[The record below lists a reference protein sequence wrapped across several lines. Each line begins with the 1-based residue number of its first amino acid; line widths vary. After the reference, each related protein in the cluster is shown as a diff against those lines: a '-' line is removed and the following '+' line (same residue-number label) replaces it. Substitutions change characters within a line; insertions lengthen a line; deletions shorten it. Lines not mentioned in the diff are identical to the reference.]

1 MAVRKTKR
9 SARHKGVV
17 LIKPDL
23 ERRIGWRARYKDPDS
38 GKFVKLTLDP
48 ALTTLEQREAWATAK
63 ARELARRRLELQD
76 GAARATGTALT
87 VGIEKFF
94 EANAR
99 LRPGTLEN
107 YRSVA
112 NKLAAWAEPR
122 GIRTCD
128 DLTRAK
134 LAEFRTLLLNER
146 KRLHL
151 QGCTRTELRRTDQPR
166 SAHTVNADLRRTGTI
181 LTQLIER
188 DLFPRLKH
196 DDLKRALKK
205 IPAPIERVEFLR
217 PHDCRKLLEAC
228 LRHDAETFRIT
239 RQEHDRQR
247 PLGTTPRYEPVSPFI
262 ATLLLT
268 GMRLG
273 EAQALDWDQV
283 ELDAVDHEGR
293 KVGEILLE
301 GVTSK
306 THRARTIG
314 LEVSPAL
321 RALLAAM
328 RVRSGGRGAVFQLSL
343 GGAGAAIKRL
353 QGEYGAPAFSA
364 QTLRRTC
371 GTYLTNAPGI
381 FGAASAYRSAKQL
394 GHAVQVAERHYLG
407 LVRGISRDAHTL
419 EAAMQ
424 VEDVMA
430 EVVRRVAEPEQRP
443 SVALAS
449 SAVHGG

>member
-1 MAVRKTKR
+1 MAARKTKR
-9 SARHKGVV
+9 SARHRGVV

-38 GKFVKLTLDP
+38 GKLVKLTLDP

-63 ARELARRRLELQD
+63 ARELARRRVELD
-76 GAARATGTALT
+76 EGAPRATGTALT

-112 NKLAAWAEPR
+112 NKLAAWADR
-122 GIRTCD
+122 KGIRTCD
-128 DLTRAK
+128 DLTRAQ

-151 QGCTRTELRRTDQPR
+151 QGCTRNELRETDEPR

-188 DLFPRLKH
+188 DLFSRLKH

-217 PHDCRKLLEAC
+217 PHDCQRLLEAC
-228 LRHDAETFRIT
+228 LRHDGETFRIT
-239 RQEHDRQR
+239 RHEHDRRR
-247 PLGTTPRYEPVSPFI
+247 PLGTTPRYEPIAPFI
-262 ATLLLT
+262 AALLLT

-273 EAQALDWDQV
+273 EAEALDWDQV
-283 ELDAVDHEGR
+283 DLDAVDHEGR

-301 GVTSK
+301 GVSSK

-321 RALLAAM
+321 RAMLAAM
-328 RVRSGGRGAVFQLSL
+328 RVRSGGRGTVFQLSR
-343 GGAGAAIKRL
+343 GSAGAAIKRL

-407 LVRGISRDAHTL
+407 LVRGISREAQTL

-424 VEDVMA
+424 VEDIMV
-430 EVVRRVAEPEQRP
+430 EVVKRVTEPGPRAAGLTAR
-443 SVALAS
+443 SMHS
-449 SAVHGG
+449 G